1 MSCIMNGL
9 LSFPTIKY
17 GIYIYRLF
25 IALAFLYVLAED
37 HSHSSF
43 FFKPKH
49 PGVPTLPKSLD
60 DLKKWMIEFDLCTS
74 YVINIQL
81 YTGFI

>member
-1 MSCIMNGL
+1 ME
-9 LSFPTIKY
+9 F
-17 GIYIYRLF
+17 IYIDYCFGLF
-25 IALAFLYVLAED
+25 EFLYLLAED